1 MAKHNIIL
9 GTASGS
15 IGDVVLSRVNGQ
27 QVQRIRVRS
36 IANPKTD
43 GQAAQRMLMAAITRF
58 YSPLTTC
65 LERSF
70 EGLNRSKSYSKYLK
84 VNAQL
89 GKSQLF
95 AVPKD
100 AGLVPVPVKISAGT
114 LPSPVVAFNTTS
126 SHGFKMTVAGNA
138 AAENWGELS
147 QQIISQYG
155 VQNGD
160 QVTIICC
167 IESDNAGE
175 YTIEYNRFYLD
186 ITSTGNLPAVGICTL
201 EAFAGYLA
209 IDHPTHK
216 CAACGIIF
224 SRYYNG
230 KWRRSNSS
238 MVLAA
243 NIQSAFVGQ
252 RAYDNW
258 LPTWQGA
265 EAQVPI
271 SDIYL
276 NGATE
281 VGDFDVM
288 SFPNADSGLDE
299 DLVNTKVKMVADVP
313 YLVGV
318 DGDGE
323 EFFLCVNSNRSDFQG
338 QAALDPTTVV
348 GAADLFT
355 AVPDGTPANKKV
367 YISDQTD
374 SPYTDTETWRDRAD
388 WLYRH
393 GMSVTQL
400 SHC

>member
-9 GTASGS
+9 GTATGS

-70 EGLNRSKSYSKYLK
+70 EGLNRSQSYSKYLK

-100 AGLVPVPVKISAGT
+100 AGLVPVPVKLSAGT
-114 LPSPVVAFNTTS
+114 MPAPVVAFNSTAG
-126 SHGFKMTVAGNA
+126 HGFKMTVAGAA

-160 QVTIICC
+160 QVTVICC
-167 IESDNAGE
+167 IESENAGE

-186 ITSTGNLPAVGICTL
+186 ITSTGNIPDVGICTM

-209 IDHPTHK
+209 IEHPSNK

-224 SRYYNG
+224 SHYQNK
-230 KWRRSNSS
+230 KWRRSNSY
-238 MVLAA
+238 MILAD
-243 NIQSAFVGQ
+243 NIKSAFVGQ

-281 VGDFDVM
+281 VGDFDVEA
-288 SFPNADSGLDE
+288 FPNADSGLDE
-299 DLVNTKVKMVADVP
+299 DLLNLKVKTVDNVA

-318 DGDGE
+318 DGDGN
-323 EFFLCVNSNRSDFQG
+323 EFYLESGNQYSDNYG
-338 QAALDPTTVV
+338 KVALDPQTGNFGDAPTGVTNAQKVLITTR
-348 GAADLFT
+348 
-355 AVPDGTPANKKV
+355 
-367 YISDQTD
+367 TD
-374 SPYTDTETWRDRAD
+374 NPREDTELWRERAD

-393 GMSVTQL
+393 GMSIAQL
-400 SHC
+400 SNC